1 MSSFFLSE
9 DELLVKNTVRD
20 YAREQI
26 APRAAQYDAAEEFP
40 WENFR
45 GLADLGLLG
54 LTIDE
59 QYGGSGG
66 TTRQLVVAIEEIAK
80 ACAATST
87 TFLAHLSLCTQF
99 INMYGTEGQK
109 KEFIPRLISGN
120 EVGAFALTEAGS
132 GSDAG
137 AMQTTVEAR
146 SGHYLLNGSKTFITS
161 GPEASILVVLAT
173 HDKSLKTRVINAIIM
188 ERKTEG
194 FLVNPI
200 KGKMGIRGSSIG
212 ELLFENCVVPTENR
226 MGEEGEGF
234 RHTMNVLNAS
244 RISIAAQCVG
254 IAQSAYE
261 HALDYIQRR
270 DAFGQSLS
278 NFQGIQWNISEMAT
292 SVHAARLMTLQAASL
307 RDAGKPFIKEASMAK
322 LYGSRVA
329 VELADKAVQLH
340 GGVGYLS
347 PSPVERIYR
356 DAKVTEIYEGT
367 SEIQRLIIAR
377 QILDSGNI

>member
-1 MSSFFLSE
+1 
-9 DELLVKNTVRD
+9 
-20 YAREQI
+20 
-26 APRAAQYDAAEEFP
+26 
-40 WENFR
+40 
-45 GLADLGLLG
+45 
-54 LTIDE
+54 
-59 QYGGSGG
+59 
-66 TTRQLVVAIEEIAK
+66 
-80 ACAATST
+80 
-87 TFLAHLSLCTQF
+87 
-99 INMYGTEGQK
+99 
-109 KEFIPRLISGN
+109 
-120 EVGAFALTEAGS
+120 
-132 GSDAG
+132 
-137 AMQTTVEAR
+137 MQTTVEAR

-173 HDKSLKTRVINAIIM
+173 HDKSLKTRGINAIIM

-194 FLVNPI
+194 VLVNPI

-261 HALDYIQRR
+261 HALDYIQKRE
-270 DAFGQSLS
+270 AFGQSLS

-322 LYGSRVA
+322 LYA
-329 VELADKAVQLH
+329 VSYTHLTLPTTP
-340 GGVGYLS
+340 YL
-347 PSPVERIYR
+347 
-356 DAKVTEIYEGT
+356 
-367 SEIQRLIIAR
+367 
-377 QILDSGNI
+377 

>member
-173 HDKSLKTRVINAIIM
+173 HDKSLKTRGINAIIM

-270 DAFGQSLS
+270 EAFGQSLS